1 MTVNPFK
8 SIMTMLY
15 NNKCWLCEGVFARG
29 KVKKV
34 FMVSHL
40 LRFLK
45 EHHSQSRDEALQSKH
60 LRECFDEY
68 CRLEGNE
75 EQVLKR
81 LAEIECESWMSGLI
95 CCRTK
100 ICAEEYLLLV
110 PEGKV
115 VVPMTEAPKKSGED
129 CPPGC
134 DCDNPWQFISAV
146 LDSTTISSTT
156 TEVLA
161 ETTQTQQI
169 DKETSK

>member
-1 MTVNPFK
+1 
-8 SIMTMLY
+8 
-15 NNKCWLCEGVFARG
+15 
-29 KVKKV
+29 
-34 FMVSHL
+34 MVSHL

-45 EHHSQSRDEALQSKH
+45 EHHSQSRDAALQSKH

-115 VVPMTEAPKKSGED
+115 VVPTTEAFKKSGED

-146 LDSTTISSTT
+146 LDSTSTSSTMSKIT
-156 TEVLA
+156 A
-161 ETTQTQQI
+161 EPTQQTA
-169 DKETSK
+169 DEEKTSK